1 MKKPLKLSIIIV
13 SSVLAAVLITVLT
26 LSFINVNPLKR
37 LPENYSVYVYEQAD
51 VRKPYNDATVAKVK
65 EGIND
70 SSFSVMHALLEYR
83 YSYSFKFLEDSDD
96 ERVKLYGKDNI
107 EGYLKPGDGKYM
119 LEFVYTTPQ
128 SVKVGKE
135 TVTFDHVRMLVSD
148 MSGEIERVEMVFYEY
163 AKLYGEPADEYYSV
177 TPVYTW
183 MATSKLYT
191 ALKSLD
197 ALFVK

>member
-1 MKKPLKLSIIIV
+1 MKKPVKLSIIIV

-37 LPENYSVYVYEQAD
+37 LPDNYSVYVYEQEN

-83 YSYSFKFLEDSDD
+83 YSYSFKFVEADG

-119 LEFVYTTPQ
+119 LEFVYTAPQ

-163 AKLYGEPADEYYSV
+163 NKLYGDPADEYYYA

-183 MATSKLYT
+183 MATSKLYA
-191 ALKSLD
+191 ALGTLD
-197 ALFVK
+197 DLFVK